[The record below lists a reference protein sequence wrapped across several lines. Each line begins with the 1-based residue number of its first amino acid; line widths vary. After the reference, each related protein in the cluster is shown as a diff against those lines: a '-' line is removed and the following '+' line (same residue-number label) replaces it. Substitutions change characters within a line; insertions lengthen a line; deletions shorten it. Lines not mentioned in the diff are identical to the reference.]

1 MGTSRDCKRIVR
13 EHRAMYLDPTNQAA
27 TFYEPIR
34 SAFRRA
40 VSSIDPAVV
49 LDGAVRKAT
58 KAQLPHYEELQSGF
72 MMWWSRTKATG
83 VPVRDGEWVE
93 GGLVVTLR
101 QLIGVRCTDGTTF
114 VVFPYVKSPEMNQA
128 AADLLLRILEREMER
143 LLPGGT
149 PVVLDVRRSKTYRL
163 RRNTNRHELD
173 ALLAGEAAK
182 YVAHWQAAA

>member
-1 MGTSRDCKRIVR
+1 
-13 EHRAMYLDPTNQAA
+13 
-27 TFYEPIR
+27 
-34 SAFRRA
+34 
-40 VSSIDPAVV
+40 
-49 LDGAVRKAT
+49 
-58 KAQLPHYEELQSGF
+58 
-72 MMWWSRTKATG
+72 
-83 VPVRDGEWVE
+83 
-93 GGLVVTLR
+93 
-101 QLIGVRCTDGTTF
+101 
-114 VVFPYVKSPEMNQA
+114 MNQA